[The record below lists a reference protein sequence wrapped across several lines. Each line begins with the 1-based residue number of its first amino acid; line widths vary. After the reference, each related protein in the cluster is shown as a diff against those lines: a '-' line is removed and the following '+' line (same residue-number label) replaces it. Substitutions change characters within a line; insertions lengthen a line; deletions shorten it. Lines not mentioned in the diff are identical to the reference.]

1 MSPSTAARRRV
12 LRRLLSERVV
22 SSQQQLVTLLA
33 DAGHRV
39 TQATV
44 SRDLDALGALKDQAE
59 NGQARYLI
67 PERSDSA
74 VAGRAVRGAA
84 EAIAGF
90 VETIVPSG
98 NLVVMRTPPGAA
110 HLVAGAIDSAD
121 IEGVIGTVAGDDT
134 LIVVASERTGGDR
147 MAETLETLGAK
158 T

>member
-12 LRRLLSERVV
+12 LRRLLSEHAV
-22 SSQQQLVTLLA
+22 SSQQQLVDLLA

-44 SRDLDALGALKDQAE
+44 SRDLDALGAVKDRGE

-67 PERSDSA
+67 SERPDSPLS
-74 VAGRAVRGAA
+74 GRAARGAA

-90 VETIVPSG
+90 VEAIVPSG

-110 HLVAGAIDSAD
+110 HLVAGAIDSAG

-134 LIVVASERTGGDR
+134 LIVVASERTGGGR
-147 MAETLETLGAK
+147 MAETLEHLGA
-158 T
+158 TR